1 MKQILLCTHGNFAI
15 GCKHSLEMIAG
26 ELANVHVVSVQ
37 MEDHV
42 DDVSMKIEGFINGFP
57 NDAKIIVTDIPG
69 GSPTQAAF
77 KYIAS
82 EKQVFVL
89 TGLNL
94 GLLLELVLSSD
105 EDVEQLIRTSIE
117 RGKDTMQFLN
127 DAFVF

>member
-15 GCKHSLEMIAG
+15 GCKHSLELIAG
-26 ELANVHVVSVQ
+26 EQSNVHVISVQ

-42 DDVSMKIEGFINGFP
+42 DDISGKIEEFIHDYP
-57 NDAKIIVTDIPG
+57 NDSKIIVTDIPG

-77 KYIAS
+77 KYIATD
-82 EKQVFVL
+82 KQVFVL

-94 GLLLELVLSSD
+94 GLLLELVLSAD
-105 EDVEQLIRTSIE
+105 DDVEQLIRTSVE